1 MILDTSDNFMIN
13 FRLHK
18 MVLQNVLTGSWN
30 TELIPTSEMV
40 KFFLSLEVYY
50 CPTSLLLCDCNETGS
65 VILKRDDVSE
75 QSKNDPS

>member
-1 MILDTSDNFMIN
+1 
-13 FRLHK
+13 
-18 MVLQNVLTGSWN
+18 MVLQNVFTGSWN

-40 KFFLSLEVYY
+40 KFFLSLKVYY
-50 CPTSLLLCDCNETGS
+50 CPTHLNTSLLLCDCNETGS